1 MKERDDTYVGKRTL
15 LSPPYLG
22 SPSFVL
28 ANKAGARA
36 FSATLIKRAAYL
48 AIPGVAVHLI
58 KRPVPTQL
66 SIASEGSLFH

>member
-1 MKERDDTYVGKRTL
+1 MKERDDIRMYMRTL
-15 LSPPYLG
+15 LSPPYLA
-22 SPSFVL
+22 SASFIL
-28 ANKAGARA
+28 ANKARARA

-66 SIASEGSLFH
+66 SIASEGSLFR